1 MASEKKYSYIAI
13 VGAMILWSVS
23 FVWSKLAFESYNPFT
38 VLFFRLFIAAISLFI
53 VSKAFGLLQK
63 IDKSDYKILLL
74 LSFFE
79 PFLYFIGENFG
90 LQYVT
95 ASTAAIIIS
104 TIPLFMPFLGF
115 IFFKERIRRNN
126 LIGVFISFLGVLF
139 VMLNKDLS
147 IAGDIKGFVFLFVA
161 VFAALGYTVVV
172 KRITYK
178 YNAFTIVIWQNIIAS
193 IAFFPL
199 FLYFDF
205 QSFKEMGFISD
216 FQYIVLL
223 GIMASNGAFLL
234 YTYAFKHFRVSQ
246 IGLFSNL
253 IPIFTIVI
261 SFFVFS
267 EKLET
272 IKYFGIALVVGGLF
286 ISEFRKNRS

>member
-13 VGAMILWSVS
+13 VGAMMLWSVS

-193 IAFFPL
+193 IVFFPL
-199 FLYFDF
+199 FLFFDF
-205 QSFKEMGFISD
+205 QAFKEIGFNSD

>member
-1 MASEKKYSYIAI
+1 MASEKKYNYIAI
-13 VGAMILWSVS
+13 VGAMMLWSVS

-63 IDKSDYKILLL
+63 IDKGDYKILLL

-115 IFFKERIRRNN
+115 MFFKERIRRNN

-199 FLYFDF
+199 FLFFDF
-205 QSFKEMGFISD
+205 QSFKEVGFNSD

-286 ISEFRKNRS
+286 ISEFRKERL

>member
-1 MASEKKYSYIAI
+1 
-13 VGAMILWSVS
+13 
-23 FVWSKLAFESYNPFT
+23 
-38 VLFFRLFIAAISLFI
+38 
-53 VSKAFGLLQK
+53 
-63 IDKSDYKILLL
+63 
-74 LSFFE
+74 
-79 PFLYFIGENFG
+79 
-90 LQYVT
+90 
-95 ASTAAIIIS
+95 
-104 TIPLFMPFLGF
+104 MPFLGF
-115 IFFKERIRRNN
+115 MFFKERIRRNN

-199 FLYFDF
+199 FLFFDF
-205 QSFKEMGFISD
+205 QSFKEVGFNSD

-223 GIMASNGAFLL
+223 GVMASNGAFLL

-246 IGLFSNL
+246 IGLFTNL
-253 IPIFTIVI
+253 IPIFTIII
-261 SFFVFS
+261 SFFIFS
-267 EKLET
+267 EKLEP

-286 ISEFRKNRS
+286 ISEFRKGK